1 MNQLPTYSKLIV
13 NHYTNKPLLTVTT
26 IVHMTIYF
34 IYHLPS
40 EHMCPDIC
48 IPLHGALAGIYLMR
62 LQSIWARIYAL
73 PFTACQLGNIMCL
86 QSVWA
91 GIFYALPFTVGWPGN
106 ITCLQS
112 AWAGIYPLPFTAGRP
127 GYIHSPSQRAGREIS
142 CAFRA
147 HGPGYIHSPSQ
158 QAGREISCAFR
169 VYGPG
174 YITPLHCGP
183 AKKYHMP
190 QALQGPERMGQAVFL
205 R

>member
-40 EHMCPDIC
+40 ECMGRDIST
-48 IPLHGALAGIYLMR
+48 PLHSA
-62 LQSIWARIYAL
+62 SARIYL
-73 PFTACQLGNIMCL
+73 MCL
-86 QSVWA
+86 QSV
-91 GIFYALPFTVGWPGN
+91 
-106 ITCLQS
+106 
-112 AWAGIYPLPFTAGRP
+112 WAGIYPLPFTALRPGYISCAFRAYGP

-147 HGPGYIHSPSQ
+147 HGPGYI
-158 QAGREISCAFR
+158 
-169 VYGPG
+169 
-174 YITPLHCGP
+174 TPLHRRP

-190 QALQGPERMGQAVFL
+190 LGTRAHGPSSVSQVIYH
-205 R
+205 